1 MYRAVISAV
10 AALLVSLSLT
20 PLAGAAA
27 TPENAIKYRH
37 AVMDAMK
44 GHVAAIA
51 LLAFN
56 QVPDE
61 GEFLE
66 DHAEALAGLGNE
78 LQFVFPEGSGTGKT
92 HALPAIWEQPDK
104 FAESVQA
111 AVEASAALEK
121 AAGSGDRKAIAGA
134 FKQLGE
140 SCKGC
145 HESFR
150 EEEDDH

>member
-1 MYRAVISAV
+1 MHRALASAV
-10 AALLVSLSLT
+10 SALLVSLSLVSV
-20 PLAGAAA
+20 AGAAA
-27 TPENAIKYRH
+27 TPENSAKYRH
-37 AVMDAMK
+37 AIMEAMG
-44 GHVAAIA
+44 GHVAAMA

-61 GEFLE
+61 GEYLE
-66 DHAEALAGLGNE
+66 DHAEALRDLSNQ
-78 LQFVFPEGSGTGKT
+78 LQFVFPEGSAVGDS

-104 FAESVQA
+104 FAAAVQA
-111 AVEASAALEK
+111 AVDASEAFEEAAET
-121 AAGSGDRKAIAGA
+121 GDRKTIAGA

-150 EEEDDH
+150 EEDDH